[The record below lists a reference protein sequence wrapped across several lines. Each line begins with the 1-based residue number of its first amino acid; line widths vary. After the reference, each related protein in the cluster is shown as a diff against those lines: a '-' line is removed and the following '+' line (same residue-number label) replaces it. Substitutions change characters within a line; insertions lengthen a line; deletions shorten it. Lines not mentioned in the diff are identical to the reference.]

1 MLNCESDLKQQTF
14 RIPWTHQIKIGYYL
28 HLKKLSNDFIDYYSG
43 DRGHGVVYGG
53 GLRPGPL
60 VRPLCLRPQL
70 RRPRRC
76 SPLEEAVVV
85 AVAAEAVVV
94 VALHLRRAPS
104 PTVPQPSPPP
114 PCHRPLQAPRRVA
127 PFPRRRF
134 SPHARL
140 RYSSVASVCGRAGQ
154 LPPPRASERE
164 GKEREIGVGMLTS
177 GPAIFL
183 EKNC

>member
-1 MLNCESDLKQQTF
+1 M
-14 RIPWTHQIKIGYYL
+14 I
-28 HLKKLSNDFIDYYSG
+28 LSIITQATVDMA
-43 DRGHGVVYGG
+43 
-53 GLRPGPL
+53 
-60 VRPLCLRPQL
+60 LCM
-70 RRPRRC
+70 
-76 SPLEEAVVV
+76 VV
-85 AVAAEAVVV
+85 ACALVLSFALFVCGHSSGVHDDV
-94 VALHLRRAPS
+94 LPWKRLWWLRWLQRLWWWWLHLRRAPS
-104 PTVPQPSPPP
+104 PTVPRPSPPP

-127 PFPRRRF
+127 PFPRCRI